1 MQHACK
7 EAALS
12 QIDKDQILEA
22 IVSPREW
29 EEDGK
34 RYKQLISKEPAT
46 RADVS
51 GLNELLNE
59 QLTLRQARPDG
70 ICLIRR
76 ELAEQCFDELI
87 RQVTLSEAE
96 RGLLLLRVRDELR
109 MTLSAY
115 QDLFVSARD
124 HDPRKTVGKEIM
136 AMKQEYTA
144 KYDEFASAV
153 SRLEKEKQ
161 DLIRTF
167 ENNDQISKEERESSN
182 KRHHEEF
189 QFLKRINNTLKQ
201 QIDAMIDPEND
212 IDPVIAAYES
222 IPIKQTRGIWK
233 YTKICKEGEATAT

>member
-1 MQHACK
+1 
-7 EAALS
+7 
-12 QIDKDQILEA
+12 
-22 IVSPREW
+22 
-29 EEDGK
+29 
-34 RYKQLISKEPAT
+34 
-46 RADVS
+46 
-51 GLNELLNE
+51 
-59 QLTLRQARPDG
+59 
-70 ICLIRR
+70 
-76 ELAEQCFDELI
+76 
-87 RQVTLSEAE
+87 
-96 RGLLLLRVRDELR
+96 

-189 QFLKRINNTLKQ
+189 QFLKRINNTLKVKKTHVKEKYNPK
-201 QIDAMIDPEND
+201 DNPC
-212 IDPVIAAYES
+212 S
-222 IPIKQTRGIWK
+222 IIF
-233 YTKICKEGEATAT
+233 TATN